1 MSRGRILVVED
12 EAVVRQLVARTLES
26 EGYEVVAVENGWEA
40 WRQVQNQPCDLLV
53 TDHLMPL
60 MGGNKLVKLVRE
72 LYPSI
77 PIVLISGNFLKE
89 DTPTQYPLDVVML
102 VKPFHGDVLVD
113 TVRRLL
119 ASPESGGL
127 TA

>member
-1 MSRGRILVVED
+1 MSRERILVVED

-102 VKPFHGDVLVD
+102 AKPFHGDVLVD

>member
-1 MSRGRILVVED
+1 MSRERILVVED

-72 LYPSI
+72 LYPSL

-102 VKPFHGDVLVD
+102 AKPFHGDVLID
-113 TVRRLL
+113 TVRGLL
-119 ASPESGGL
+119 ASPEPGQS

>member
-102 VKPFHGDVLVD
+102 AKPFHGDVLVD